1 VALLIAMIV
10 VIAPIVL
17 MLVRSLQPVRD
28 ILAGGVP
35 NEIVLDNY
43 RTLFGPRSVFGQQLR
58 NSVLIVS
65 GSVALCLA
73 LGLPAAYSLS
83 KLEWRRMVTALLIA
97 VLVFIQLIPPMT
109 LDPAL
114 YVTLVTFGLDNK
126 IVGLVLVHTVF
137 HLPFVV
143 LLLKVTFDAVPRDL
157 REAALVD
164 GASEGRTLRS
174 VMIPVAAPGI
184 RR

>member
-65 GSVALCLA
+65 GSVALC
-73 LGLPAAYSLS
+73 LPAAYSLS

-143 LLLKVTFDAVPRDL
+143 LLLKVTFDGPA
-157 REAALVD
+157 
-164 GASEGRTLRS
+164 
-174 VMIPVAAPGI
+174 
-184 RR
+184 